1 MVYFNFFFWYAFH
14 FCEKAY
20 HMWAL
25 SCKPFLPCGSHLHKS
40 ISLGKTSDDILGGTS
55 VQAQAKL
62 PLLDACLCF
71 FPKSQN
77 ANANLHL
84 YSYIWPRFEVLSVLE
99 SNLYSLWAICPLCI
113 WSYGFP
119 LFLSY
124 GDVSFVMCLFL
135 TDIHSCLYVQLSRTL
150 WGLPRIDSPPMS
162 SAWLCL

>member
-1 MVYFNFFFWYAFH
+1 
-14 FCEKAY
+14 
-20 HMWAL
+20 MWAL

-62 PLLDACLCF
+62 PLLDACLCSL
-71 FPKSQN
+71 PKSQN

-84 YSYIWPRFEVLSVLE
+84 YSYIWPRFEVLSILE